1 MKRTGL
7 IILLTTLVIVFF
19 SVQAQPADV
28 IFSGEYYAAGMY
40 LERTSL
46 VKDTA
51 ADGPSTAFYF
61 QRLRLNTTFIVHPG
75 LFLITR
81 ADIMER
87 SWGASR
93 AMPGTS
99 TDMASSGTVAENE
112 NIAWDLA
119 YIQYISPIGIF
130 RAGYQDDGAWGT
142 VFGDS
147 TVPLGKVQ
155 YIGAVGPVQ
164 CIAYFG
170 KFKEGDV
177 TAKAPYTGPLGPN
190 TDRDIDMYTLAVN
203 YPGKQVQA
211 GLLFKHFRSALPRS
225 PAYGEFLQNFTVGI
239 PYVKAQMGPVALQA
253 ELMYGFGKYQKWDDH
268 ITTHDDVDLQNF
280 AGWIDATAD
289 FGIAYIGGSVA
300 YIAGDD
306 KGTANRKEG
315 GVLTGGTDWNPCLI
329 MFNFDRYYWAG
340 TLAGHDGTMN
350 PNATDNPYLATNNAG
365 MTNAYFFSLR
375 AGIRPIDK
383 LDIMASVSYARAD
396 KTPNGEWVDR
406 DYGYEV
412 DATANYKI
420 TNNLSYMLG
429 AGYWFVGD
437 YYLGSTSVNRSVA
450 DNFMVINKLTLT
462 F

>member
-19 SVQAQPADV
+19 SVQAQTADV

-87 SWGASR
+87 SWGH
-93 AMPGTS
+93 PGNARHIHRHGIVR
-99 TDMASSGTVAENE
+99 DSGRERKHSMGS
-112 NIAWDLA
+112 A

-280 AGWIDATAD
+280 AGWMTQQLTRNCLYRR
-289 FGIAYIGGSVA
+289 FG
-300 YIAGDD
+300 
-306 KGTANRKEG
+306 
-315 GVLTGGTDWNPCLI
+315 
-329 MFNFDRYYWAG
+329 
-340 TLAGHDGTMN
+340 
-350 PNATDNPYLATNNAG
+350 
-365 MTNAYFFSLR
+365 SLHR
-375 AGIRPIDK
+375 R
-383 LDIMASVSYARAD
+383 R
-396 KTPNGEWVDR
+396 
-406 DYGYEV
+406 
-412 DATANYKI
+412 
-420 TNNLSYMLG
+420 
-429 AGYWFVGD
+429 
-437 YYLGSTSVNRSVA
+437 
-450 DNFMVINKLTLT
+450 
-462 F
+462 